1 MENYLQEL
9 ENKIKLLLPVNTYF
23 TLEDGEQSYN
33 IYPTNHISLCSDLID
48 INIGHVI
55 YGNLTEYET
64 ILDNLKELYTQCDLV
79 ATETGEF
86 TAINFLSDNTYRL
99 LLGGLKEDQGEFDFT
114 TIKALIDYMKSLY

>member
-23 TLEDGEQSYN
+23 TLDDSEQSYN

-55 YGNLTEYET
+55 YDIVTEYET
-64 ILDNLKELYTQCDLV
+64 ILDNLKELYIQCCLV
-79 ATETGEF
+79 VCYTEEF
-86 TAINFLSDNTYRL
+86 TAITLLSDNTYRL
-99 LLGGLKEDQGEFDFT
+99 LLGGLEEDQGEFDFT
-114 TIKALIDYMKSLY
+114 TVKDLIDYMKSLY

>member
-9 ENKIKLLLPVNTYF
+9 ENKIKLLLPVNSYF
-23 TLEDGEQSYN
+23 TLDDSEQSHN

-55 YGNLTEYET
+55 YGNITEYET
-64 ILDNLKELYTQCDLV
+64 ILDNLKELYIQCDLV

-86 TAINFLSDNTYRL
+86 TAITLLSDNTYRL
-99 LLGGLKEDQGEFDFT
+99 LLGGLEEDQGEFDFT
-114 TIKALIDYMKSLY
+114 TVKELIDYMKSLY